1 MSNTL
6 LNFRQLRISRKLIVS
21 SLFIGLVGGLIP
33 SVNAQPT
40 TQLAQVGAFQNQ
52 ANKAREAEG
61 RSYTGAMARAQQAYF
76 LEQNKFA
83 TTIEQLGELGL
94 GIQPDTANYRL
105 RILPQGNGTQR
116 VMMTATAKRPGIR
129 SYTSAVFVVKVKG
142 ENMTFAGVCGTAQ
155 PSSTPPKM
163 PAAPKNA
170 STRIQCPT
178 GSVPL

>member
-1 MSNTL
+1 MSNTI
-6 LNFRQLRISRKLIVS
+6 LNFRQLRISRKLIAS
-21 SLFIGLVGGLIP
+21 SLFIGLLGGLIP

-61 RSYTGAMARAQQAYF
+61 RNYTGAMARAQQAYF

-83 TTIEQLGELGL
+83 TTIEQLGL

-116 VMMTATAKRPGIR
+116 VMMTATAKRSGIR

-142 ENMTFAGVCGTAQ
+142 QNTTIAGVCGTAQ

-163 PAAPKNA
+163 PAAPKNG
-170 STRIQCPT
+170 STRIQCPS

>member
-1 MSNTL
+1 MSSTL
-6 LNFRQLRISRKLIVS
+6 LNFRQLIISRKLIAS
-21 SLFIGLVGGLIP
+21 SLFIGLLGGLIP

-61 RSYTGAMARAQQAYF
+61 RNYAGAMARAQQAYF

-83 TTIEQLGELGL
+83 TSITQLGL

-129 SYTSAVFVVKVKG
+129 SYTSAVFVVKIKG
-142 ENMTFAGVCGTAQ
+142 ENTTVAGVCGTAQ

-163 PAAPKNA
+163 PAAPKNG
-170 STRIQCPT
+170 STRIQCPS
-178 GSVPL
+178 GSAPL